1 MAESKR
7 TFQSAK
13 MDKDIDDRIL
23 PKGTYRDALNV
34 SVDFSEDANVGALEN
49 LKGNEL
55 LANQNILG
63 LSAASNPNAEVI
75 GSIAHPEENK
85 IYYFVTGDN
94 TDGIFEYDFS
104 SPTPTVN
111 TVIVDS
117 LIEVPE
123 VTTPFT
129 FEDAFVTASISQSGI
144 ISVASRAG
152 RVNAITQTQPTN
164 NTGSA
169 INVTIQT
176 RVRVPAGYSNY
187 NDYVQGPVTASQPS
201 ITAPSPTTTFS
212 SNVAGTTASLNGKIN
227 RNNVGVTT
235 VGFNWGYNT
244 AGTALTASELQ
255 TVGPSGG
262 TTVLSVSQAHGTVN
276 FKSDVTSL
284 PNSKLISFI
293 AFATNSVG
301 TEYGDV
307 KTFTTA
313 VVVAPTYN
321 TLPNNKLF
329 IFPAVVDEATNQL
342 GPYYPGYGDFEKA
355 DGNLYFTVTASNQS
369 GLYADYTDIKNETG
383 LLSNVGPTTLTFT
396 NAGPNYPT
404 NYAKTRSEYAS
415 PSTPGF
421 YRVTASK
428 TGFTSSGVQIKYG
441 SPSNAVRTSNFTLN
455 FAKTG
460 TGAVPAVAVFDHNTN
475 GSLHWNASPLPLA
488 TFKIGPHETG
498 YGSGAIMIP
507 IANDTNVALATS
519 TTSSFVGFDPTKLS
533 VSITGK
539 TEGLDYDYY
548 IAKEAMS
555 VWGSNAL
562 GGVCPAV
569 IIEADPEVLNN
580 RTGFAGSTLTHTLNI
595 TYNY

>member
-1 MAESKR
+1 M
-7 TFQSAK
+7 
-13 MDKDIDDRIL
+13 
-23 PKGTYRDALNV
+23 
-34 SVDFSEDANVGALEN
+34 
-49 LKGNEL
+49 
-55 LANQNILG
+55 
-63 LSAASNPNAEVI
+63 
-75 GSIAHPEENK
+75 
-85 IYYFVTGDN
+85 
-94 TDGIFEYDFS
+94 
-104 SPTPTVN
+104 N

-152 RVNAITQTQPTN
+152 RVNAITQTQPIN

-187 NDYVQGPVTASQPS
+187 NDYVQGSVTASQPS

-244 AGTALTASELQ
+244 TGTALTASELQ
-255 TVGPSGG
+255 TVGTSSG

-307 KTFTTA
+307 KTFNTA
-313 VVVAPTYN
+313 AVIAPTYN
-321 TLPNNKLF
+321 QLPDNRIF
-329 IFPAVVDEATNQL
+329 IFPTAGDQYGANL
-342 GPYYPGYGDFEKA
+342 YPGYREFEKSNGA
-355 DGNLYFTVTASNQS
+355 YYFAAVASKSS
-369 GLYADYTDIKNETG
+369 GLYADYSNLTTG
-383 LLSNVGPTTLTFT
+383 VTWSNTGPTTLTFNDT
-396 NAGPNYPT
+396 ELQNF
-404 NYAKTRSEYAS
+404 AKTSSVNAS
-415 PSTPGF
+415 TATSGIYT
-421 YRVTASK
+421 VTASASGLTSGTAQIL
-428 TGFTSSGVQIKYG
+428 TG
-441 SPSNAVRTSNFTLN
+441 NASQGYKSIFTLN

-460 TGAVPAVAVFDHNTN
+460 TGTVPFVAAFDHTAT
-475 GSLHWNASPLPLA
+475 GLHWNASPAPLA
-488 TFKIGPHETG
+488 LFSIGPFEQSQKGVIMVPLSTDNTINF
-498 YGSGAIMIP
+498 SG
-507 IANDTNVALATS
+507 S
-519 TTSSFVGFDPTKLS
+519 TTAQFNGGVFDPTNLD

-539 TEGLDYDYY
+539 TEGVDYDYY
-548 IAKEAMS
+548 ISTEAMS
-555 VWGSNAL
+555 IWGVTI
-562 GGVCPAV
+562 GPVPAV
-569 IIEADPEVLNN
+569 IIEAEPYVLN
-580 RTGFAGSTLTHTLNI
+580 GGSASATHTLNI

>member
-23 PKGTYRDALNV
+23 PAGTYRDALNV

-75 GSIAHPEENK
+75 GSITHPEENK

-123 VTTPFT
+123 VTTAFT

-152 RVNAITQTQPTN
+152 RVNAITQTQPIN

-187 NDYVQGPVTASQPS
+187 NDYVQGSVTASQPS

-244 AGTALTASELQ
+244 TGTALTASELQ

-307 KTFTTA
+307 KTFNTA
-313 VVVAPTYN
+313 AVIAPTYN
-321 TLPNNKLF
+321 TLPQNKLF
-329 IFPAVVDEATNQL
+329 IFPAINDESAETL
-342 GPYYPGYGDFEKA
+342 SPYYPGYGDFEKS
-355 DGNLYFTVTASNQS
+355 DGNFYFAVVASKQS
-369 GLYADYTDIKNETG
+369 GLYADYDDLRNETG
-383 LLSNVGPTTLTFT
+383 LLSNTGPATLTFN
-396 NAGPNYPT
+396 NAGPTSPN
-404 NYAKTRSEYAS
+404 NWAKTRSEYVTA
-415 PSTPGF
+415 TTTGM
-421 YRVTASK
+421 YTITASK
-428 TGFTSSGVQIKYG
+428 AGLTSNSIQIRKG
-441 SPSNAVRTSNFTLN
+441 SPSNAVFTSNFTLN

-460 TGAVPAVAVFDHNTN
+460 TGAVPATAVYDSTSA
-475 GSLHWNASPLPLA
+475 GALHYNASPVPLA
-488 TFKIGPHETG
+488 SFKIGPFEQSHG
-498 YGSGAIMIP
+498 NGAIIIP
-507 IANDTNVALATS
+507 IANDTNVAIAPA
-519 TTSSFVGFDPTKLS
+519 TTSSFTGFDPTKLD

-539 TEGLDYDYY
+539 TEGVDYNYY
-548 IAKEAMS
+548 IAEEAMS
-555 VWGSNAL
+555 IWGSAAL
-562 GGVCPAV
+562 GYTIPAIV
-569 IIEADPEVLNN
+569 VEADPYVLNSAAN
-580 RTGFAGSTLTHTLNI
+580 TASHTLNI